1 MINSNSYT
9 LKSLL
14 IFIIIVLDFN
24 QLKAQLHVD
33 TSYTVQYLVQN
44 VLLGNG
50 VNVSN
55 IQFNGGSQS
64 IAKFNGINSNIGLS
78 SGLILSTGSVL
89 DAVGPNNSSSGNAV
103 NGNLGLPGDTNL
115 TILASLPP
123 GYTTHDAA
131 VLQFDFVPMSDSL
144 KFSYVFA
151 SEEYPEY
158 VCSSYNDV
166 FAFFLTGPKPG
177 GGNYSNANLA
187 IIPGTNM
194 AVTINNV
201 NNGSSQA
208 GACTNINAAYYVD
221 NGDGSNPNANPTVQF
236 DGFTVPLE
244 AKAAVVPGQT
254 YHIKIAIADAGDNV
268 FESAVFLLEKSFS
281 SLPQSIY
288 AWSSVADSVLYESCS
303 HGKFIF
309 KRLGSQTND
318 LTVKFK
324 IQGNAQNGIDYLSDN
339 NQPLPDS
346 VVILHGQNEAVL
358 NIYPLFD
365 LLDEADEKI
374 TITAFYVIG
383 TDTVILKSSLIIRN
397 VNKLKVATAEEV
409 NICPD
414 NLQPV
419 LLSAAISGGLPPY
432 SLLWT
437 PGNYNQNN
445 QPVLPLQTTVFQ
457 LNVTDT
463 CLKSNVAAFQKI
475 NVVCDLEIP
484 NIITPNNDNSNDF
497 FVIKNIEFYPKSKLI
512 IYNRWGKEIYT
523 ANAYKNNWNAENYSD
538 GVYFYLLDLGENN
551 RTYKGSLTVLR

>member
-1 MINSNSYT
+1 MINRNSYT

-24 QLKAQLHVD
+24 QLKAQLLVD
-33 TSYTVQYLVQN
+33 TSFNVQYLVQN

-201 NNGSSQA
+201 NNGSAQS

-309 KRLGSQTND
+309 KRLGS
-318 LTVKFK
+318 
-324 IQGNAQNGIDYLSDN
+324 
-339 NQPLPDS
+339 
-346 VVILHGQNEAVL
+346 
-358 NIYPLFD
+358 
-365 LLDEADEKI
+365 
-374 TITAFYVIG
+374 
-383 TDTVILKSSLIIRN
+383 
-397 VNKLKVATAEEV
+397 
-409 NICPD
+409 
-414 NLQPV
+414 
-419 LLSAAISGGLPPY
+419 
-432 SLLWT
+432 
-437 PGNYNQNN
+437 
-445 QPVLPLQTTVFQ
+445 
-457 LNVTDT
+457 
-463 CLKSNVAAFQKI
+463 
-475 NVVCDLEIP
+475 
-484 NIITPNNDNSNDF
+484 
-497 FVIKNIEFYPKSKLI
+497 
-512 IYNRWGKEIYT
+512 
-523 ANAYKNNWNAENYSD
+523 
-538 GVYFYLLDLGENN
+538 
-551 RTYKGSLTVLR
+551 